1 MRRFGG
7 AVFIARFFRS
17 FVPPTL
23 PWQSGYFL
31 RAHFAAT
38 PYTCQVTYWGK
49 ALSANDEMATEQGVG
64 E

>member
-17 FVPPTL
+17 FVLPTL

-31 RAHFAAT
+31 RAHCAAIFA
-38 PYTCQVTYWGK
+38 TCQVPFGIKLYQLMLK
-49 ALSANDEMATEQGVG
+49 
-64 E
+64 